1 LRAALSGAEGVM
13 GCGASSERRNR
24 VVAARY
30 GTDGVGKVGLSGAEA
45 TEVKKAIRACRLFE
59 SVSEQVLTDLVS
71 TKCADGHLLASLLYP
86 FLHTHIAPRR
96 MRQSCVSGR

>member
-1 LRAALSGAEGVM
+1 M

-30 GTDGVGKVGLSGAEA
+30 GTNGVEKVGLSGSEA
-45 TEVKKAIRACRLFE
+45 TIVKKAIRACRLFE

-71 TKCADGHLLASLLYP
+71 NKCVGHLRAYLPLPILPTCS
-86 FLHTHIAPRR
+86 THRL
-96 MRQSCVSGR
+96 M

>member
-1 LRAALSGAEGVM
+1 MM

-30 GTDGVGKVGLSGAEA
+30 GTDGVGKVGLSGSEA
-45 TEVKKAIRACRLFE
+45 TTVKKAIRACRLFE

-71 TKCADGHLLASLLYP
+71 NKCVA
-86 FLHTHIAPRR
+86 ICAPPRCPYLPTCSTPR
-96 MRQSCVSGR
+96 LMQSCVSGR